1 MALDQAT
8 IAKRYAVAL
17 FELTHDQGTD
27 AATLAELSTIR
38 EVLVQNPDIIKAL
51 LSLRIDETSK
61 TQLLHMLSDGTSQ
74 VVTNLINMAYDYR
87 RMQNLPAI
95 IDEYQTLVNKAAG
108 IVDAEITTVV
118 PLSDEQVARLTEQLV
133 KRYEANEVRLTQ
145 VVDEDLL
152 GGVIIKANNQI
163 LDGSLA
169 TKLAAIRQSIIR

>member
-61 TQLLHMLSDGTSQ
+61 NQLLHMLSDGTSQ

-108 IVDAEITTVV
+108 IVDAEVTTVV

-152 GGVIIKANNQI
+152 GGVIIKANDQI

>member
-27 AATLAELSTIR
+27 ATTLSELSTIR

-74 VVTNLINMAYDYR
+74 VVTNLIDMAYDYR

-108 IVDAEITTVV
+108 IVDAEVTTVV

-133 KRYEANEVRLTQ
+133 KRYQANEVRLTQ